1 MTRISTLCPTCGKIR
16 YLRPS
21 DAKKTKQCRHCHLK
35 EIAPLGFRATAKKHG
50 RYFAID
56 AEYIPMARDW
66 RLANPSSLEQIVA
79 ETLSEIPGI
88 VWQREYEVRY
98 GDPKWFVDFVVHN
111 GHRQIAIEVQS
122 DWVKQQ
128 KECTRPKKI
137 KIRTRQLHC
146 CFDELIF
153 LEEGEVVS
161 SDFAHHLS
169 SLLGRTIS
177 AVCH

>member
-1 MTRISTLCPTCGKIR
+1 MAKTPTPCPTCGKIR

-35 EIAPLGFRATAKKHG
+35 AIAPLGFQAAAEKHG
-50 RYFAID
+50 RNFAID
-56 AEYIPMARDW
+56 KARAW
-66 RLANPSSLEQIVA
+66 RLANPSSLEQVVA
-79 ETLSEIPGI
+79 EALSEIPGI
-88 VWQREYEVRY
+88 AWEREYEVRY
-98 GDPKWFVDFVVHN
+98 GDQTWYVDFVVHT

-128 KECTRPKKI
+128 KIRTRPNKI
-137 KIRTRQLHC
+137 KIRTGQLRC

-153 LEEGEVVS
+153 LDERDIASPG
-161 SDFAHHLS
+161 LTNRLNC
-169 SLLGRTIS
+169 LLGQAA

>member
-1 MTRISTLCPTCGKIR
+1 MTRIPTPCPTCGKIR

-35 EIAPLGFRATAKKHG
+35 EIAPLGFRAAAEKHG

-56 AEYIPMARDW
+56 KAREW

-98 GDPKWFVDFVVHN
+98 GDQKWFVDFVVHN

-128 KECTRPKKI
+128 KERTRPKKI
-137 KIRTRQLHC
+137 KIRTGQLHC
-146 CFDELIF
+146 CFDELVF
-153 LEEGEVVS
+153 LEECDVIS
-161 SDFAHHLS
+161 PDFAIQLS
-169 SLLGRTIS
+169 RLLSLREVQYAT
-177 AVCH
+177 ANCAR